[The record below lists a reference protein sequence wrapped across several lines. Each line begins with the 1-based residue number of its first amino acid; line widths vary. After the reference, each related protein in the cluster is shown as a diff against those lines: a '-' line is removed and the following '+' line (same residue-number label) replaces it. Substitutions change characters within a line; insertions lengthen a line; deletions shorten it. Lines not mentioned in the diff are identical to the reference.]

1 MIAYRQA
8 VAPAHAP
15 KPAFEQV
22 GVASWYG
29 PGFHGRETAN
39 GEVYNQNAIT
49 AAHRSLPLGTRAQVT
64 NLENGKSI
72 EVRINDRGP
81 YVGKRVIDLSRAAA
95 GRLGM
100 VDEGTVSVKIEA
112 DAAPNTKTDG
122 SEVKGRGP
130 SARLMTPSA
139 RMRSGKS
146 YNGSHNSY
154 GCKASASLHRRVIR
168 VVMSL

>member
-1 MIAYRQA
+1 MSPGPKRYPRNTAAVAVLVWCAAVGGTLVIAYRQA
-8 VAPAHAP
+8 VATARAP

-29 PGFHGRETAN
+29 PGFHGKETAN
-39 GEVYNQNAIT
+39 GEVYNQNEIT

-64 NLENGKSI
+64 NLENGKSV

-100 VDEGTVSVKIEA
+100 VDEGTVSVKIVA
-112 DAAPNTKTDG
+112 NVAPKTK
-122 SEVKGRGP
+122 RGTVP
-130 SARLMTPSA
+130 
-139 RMRSGKS
+139 RS
-146 YNGSHNSY
+146 
-154 GCKASASLHRRVIR
+154 KAEGQRRD
-168 VVMSL
+168 S

>member
-1 MIAYRQA
+1 MSPAPKHYPRSTAAVAVLDWCAAVGLTLVIAHNQA
-8 VAPAHAP
+8 VATAPAP

-29 PGFHGRETAN
+29 PGFHGKKTAN
-39 GEVYNQNAIT
+39 GEVYNQNEIT

-81 YVGKRVIDLSRAAA
+81 YVRKRVIDLSRAAA

-100 VDEGTVSVKIEA
+100 LAEGVVSVKIEA
-112 DAAPNTKTDG
+112 DVAPKTKTATLPRSKAEG
-122 SEVKGRGP
+122 QGR
-130 SARLMTPSA
+130 
-139 RMRSGKS
+139 
-146 YNGSHNSY
+146 NS
-154 GCKASASLHRRVIR
+154 
-168 VVMSL
+168 